1 MSAKKSVIE
10 KFDNETLKTYILN
23 NGRFTKEAK
32 LLAFQILN
40 ERKYNF
46 SEDEIEFWNELK
58 YNQIE
63 EINKNK
69 YVHPNYIKASNL
81 MYLSGVLG
89 LLSYFIFGILKGK
102 FEGIFEIII
111 SVGMTFLIAYLLKKG
126 ISKIRYILLFLLIF
140 GVLISFQFLEFLIFF
155 YPILTIIYF
164 IQLILESIAIV
175 LLFLVPKKQKPN

>member
-40 ERKYNF
+40 EREYNF
-46 SEDEIEFWNELK
+46 SENEIEFWNELK
-58 YNQIE
+58 SDKIV

-81 MYLSGVLG
+81 IYLSGGLG
-89 LLSYFIFGILKGK
+89 LLSYFILGILTGR
-102 FEGIFEIII
+102 FEGVFEAII
-111 SVGMTFLIAYLLKKG
+111 SIGVIFLIGYLLRKG
-126 ISKIRYILLFLLIF
+126 ISKMKYILLFLLIF
-140 GVLISFQFLEFLIFF
+140 GILISFQFLKFLIIF
-155 YPILTIIYF
+155 YPITAIIHF
-164 IQLILESIAIV
+164 IQFILQSAAVV
-175 LLFLVPKKQKPN
+175 LLFLVPKRQKPN